1 MSDYQ
6 SRADMMRTWTVAEVK
21 AQPHLAVGQLT
32 SAAAIIERLMDEVER
47 LNREN
52 FWLTKQEPVPD
63 LNKGRTIQ
71 LPPVELGDTVW
82 LVRLRKEGR
91 VVVRCT
97 VCKMEIHGDKV
108 YLITKSRGGGVYG
121 EDVFKTKEEAQK
133 ALEGNYEN

>member
-32 SAAAIIERLMDEVER
+32 SAAAIIEKLMDEVEQ

-63 LNKGRTIQ
+63 MTKGRTIQ
-71 LPPVELGDTVW
+71 LPPVEMGDVVW
-82 LVRLRKEGR
+82 LTKGDR
-91 VVVRCT
+91 VVRCR
-97 VCKMEIHGDKV
+97 VCRMEIHEGKV
-108 YLITKSRGGGVYG
+108 RLVTKSRGCGVYG
-121 EDVFKTKEEAQK
+121 EDLFLTKEEALQ
-133 ALEGNYEN
+133 ALEVGDG